1 MWFVF
6 RRTESSEGRS
16 VTRRRSQEPL
26 YRHPV
31 HVLPLTNASFFL
43 IMSLFFFTFPFCV
56 AVFFDIIIIIVIMVV
71 VVVDVVLIWN
81 CLGTGWLRVSH

>member
-1 MWFVF
+1 
-6 RRTESSEGRS
+6 
-16 VTRRRSQEPL
+16 
-26 YRHPV
+26 
-31 HVLPLTNASFFL
+31 
-43 IMSLFFFTFPFCV
+43 MSLFFFAFPFCV